1 MMMCKTK
8 TEKQIDTMPDKIR
21 AKKLKYFIEN
31 SYGYKVTPKGN
42 EHWLCG
48 SVILTK
54 WNHDTGCRD
63 DFETWQLHDDIIAG
77 EIFKTHHEM
86 EDK

>member
-21 AKKLKYFIEN
+21 AKKLKYFIKN

-63 DFETWQLHDDIIAG
+63 DFETWCLNNDILAG
-77 EIFKTHHEM
+77 EVFKSDFM
-86 EDK
+86 EEE

>member
-8 TEKQIDTMPDKIR
+8 TEKEITTMPDKIR
-21 AKKLKYFIEN
+21 AKKLMYLIKN
-31 SYGYKVTPKGN
+31 SYSYKVTSKGN
-42 EHWLCG
+42 ENWLCG

-63 DFETWQLHDDIIAG
+63 DFETWCLNNDILAG
-77 EIFKTHHEM
+77 EVFKSDFM
-86 EDK
+86 EDE